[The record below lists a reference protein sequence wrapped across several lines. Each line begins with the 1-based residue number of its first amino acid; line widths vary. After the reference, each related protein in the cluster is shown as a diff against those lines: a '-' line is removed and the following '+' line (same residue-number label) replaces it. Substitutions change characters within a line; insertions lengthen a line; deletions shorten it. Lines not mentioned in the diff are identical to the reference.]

1 MSNLVTTSAEEQYT
15 LIVMDDGKANAL
27 SFDMLQQ
34 VNAGLDEAQQA
45 GKVVILAG
53 RPGKFSAGF
62 DLSIMG
68 QGGDAMLDLLRQGAK
83 LSQRLLNFE
92 TPVILAVSGHALAM
106 GALTLLSADYRIG
119 INGNYK
125 IGLNEVA
132 IGMTLPLFGVEL
144 ARARLDSAHLN
155 NAVGLA
161 HLYDA
166 VGAAEVGFLD
176 EAVDEASL
184 MPRAIAMAEQL
195 AALDMEAHKNTKGR
209 VRAPLNA
216 ALAQALE
223 QELGT

>member
-1 MSNLVTTSAEEQYT
+1 MSELVSTTLEQYHT
-15 LIVMDDGKANAL
+15 FIAMDDGKVNAL

-34 VNAGLDEAQQA
+34 INTALDQAREA

-62 DLSIMG
+62 DLSVMG
-68 QGGDAMLDLLRQGAK
+68 QGGDAMLDLLRQGAA

-92 TPVILAVSGHALAM
+92 NPVILDVSGHALAM
-106 GALTLLSADYRIG
+106 GELTFLSADYRIG

-223 QELGT
+223 QELGN